1 MAESRDK
8 SQPSDT
14 DASHNPLAKLK
25 LGDSVDVFS
34 LAQTIKR
41 EGSGPGRAYEGR
53 EGKSE

>member
-41 EGSGPGRAYEGR
+41 EGSWGRAYEGR
-53 EGKSE
+53 EGKNE